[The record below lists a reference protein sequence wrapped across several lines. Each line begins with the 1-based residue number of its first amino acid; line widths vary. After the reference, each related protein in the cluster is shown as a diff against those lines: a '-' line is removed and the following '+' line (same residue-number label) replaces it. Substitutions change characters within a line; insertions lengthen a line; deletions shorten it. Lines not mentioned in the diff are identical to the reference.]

1 MRISTRLSEA
11 ALRLEPESDS
21 PRLDAELLLAHALG
35 KSRTWLFVHAGD
47 DLEGRDV
54 DAFESLLQRRLNGEP
69 VAYILGTREF
79 WSVPLRVTP
88 DTLVPRPETER
99 LVEVALEQIPRNAT
113 MRIADLGTGS
123 GAVAIAI
130 ALERPNVSLVACDRS
145 TNALKVAE
153 QNALSLNLDRIQF
166 VESDW
171 TSSLGK
177 TLFDLVVS
185 NPPYVASGD
194 PALDRLQKEPSAAL
208 VSGNDGLDDIRRL
221 AVDVRTILKIN
232 GRFVFEH
239 GADQQAAVRS
249 ILETAGWKDI
259 HQFKDYSGRPRVSVA
274 AFRG

>member
-208 VSGNDGLDDIRRL
+208 VSGDDGLDDIRRL